1 MSESEKLGPLEV
13 SEPPAADPPRLSGP
27 ESPLPAPTITVLDID
42 EDALP
47 MRFGRFE
54 LQQIVGRGGFGTV
67 FRAYDT
73 QLDRHVALKIH
84 RRGILETEEQV
95 ARFLR
100 EARSGGKLNH
110 PNICP
115 VHDVGQLHGN
125 HYIVMGF
132 IDGVPLSKLFS
143 TQHPMPPKTAASI
156 LLKLTAALSEAHEQ
170 GIIHRDLKPSNIMMD
185 QKRNEP
191 IILDFGLAR
200 SYVVETDQTQTG
212 QVVGTPAYMS
222 PEQARGPTAA
232 VGPSTDIYSLGVIL
246 YELITGR
253 PPFVGSLAEI
263 FAQILTAQPSP
274 PAKHRPEL
282 DAAISAISL
291 KAMAKDPTQR
301 FTSMQD
307 FGQVLQAYLR
317 VGPGGVPSESGRLVV
332 STGKPSP
339 PRSAVPLT
347 ASPARST
354 PGSDKIEFACPKC
367 KLPVRTPASTA
378 GKKGK
383 CPNCHAIVQIPK
395 QTSTAA
401 KTEPSRSGE
410 AVHDARPIEFA
421 CSHCGQPVRT
431 PPGTAGK
438 KGRCPHCNR
447 IVKIPHGK

>member
-1 MSESEKLGPLEV
+1 MSDSEK
-13 SEPPAADPPRLSGP
+13 SEPLDLGEHADAAATRALTTAGPSPATMIA
-27 ESPLPAPTITVLDID
+27 VLDIN
-42 EDALP
+42 EDMLP

-54 LQQIVGRGGFGTV
+54 LQRVVGRGGFGTV

-84 RRGILETEEQV
+84 RRGVLETEEQIG
-95 ARFLR
+95 RFLR

-132 IDGVPLSKLFS
+132 IEGVPLSKLFS

-156 LLKLTAALSEAHEQ
+156 ILKLTAALSEAHEQ

-200 SYVVETDQTQTG
+200 SYVVDTDQTQTG

-222 PEQARGPTAA
+222 PEQARGPSAS

-253 PPFVGSLAEI
+253 PPFLGSLAEI
-263 FAQILTAQPSP
+263 FAQILTAQPPP

-291 KAMAKDPTQR
+291 KAMAKDPHQR
-301 FTSMQD
+301 FASMED
-307 FGQVLQAYLR
+307 FGQALQAYLR
-317 VGPGGVPSESGRLVV
+317 VGSGGLPPLSGRLAGAT
-332 STGKPSP
+332 SKIDR

-347 ASPARST
+347 ASPAPAT
-354 PGSDKIEFACPKC
+354 PSSDKIEFACPKC
-367 KLPVRTPASTA
+367 KLPVRTPVATA

-383 CPNCHAIVQIPK
+383 CPNCQAIVPIPK
-395 QTSTAA
+395 TPTPAA
-401 KTEPSRSGE
+401 KIEPKRAAATTPIAG
-410 AVHDARPIEFA
+410 PIEFA

-431 PPGTAGK
+431 PPGSAGK

-447 IVKIPHGK
+447 IVEIPLNP

>member
-1 MSESEKLGPLEV
+1 MSDTEKSESSNSGDNAGALPTR
-13 SEPPAADPPRLSGP
+13 AMTADLP
-27 ESPLPAPTITVLDID
+27 SPSTMVTVLDITK
-42 EDALP
+42 DALP

-54 LQQIVGRGGFGTV
+54 LQQIVGQGGFGTV

-84 RRGILETEEQV
+84 RRGVLETEDQV

-115 VHDVGQLHGN
+115 VHDVGHLHGN

-132 IDGVPLSKLFS
+132 IEGVPLSELFS
-143 TQHPMPPKTAASI
+143 SVHPMNPKAAASI
-156 LLKLTAALSEAHEQ
+156 ILKLTIALSEAHDQ

-222 PEQARGPTAA
+222 PEQARGPTGA

-253 PPFVGSLAEI
+253 PPFLGSLAEI
-263 FAQILTAQPSP
+263 FTQILTAQPSS

-291 KAMAKDPTQR
+291 KAMAKEPAQR
-301 FTSMQD
+301 FASMHD
-307 FGQVLQAYLR
+307 FGQALQAYLR
-317 VGPGGVPSESGRLVV
+317 VGSASLPPRIGRIAGTTAKNNQ
-332 STGKPSP
+332 S
-339 PRSAVPLT
+339 RSAVPLK
-347 ASPARST
+347 ASPARPT
-354 PGSDKIEFACPKC
+354 PTSDKIEFTCPKC
-367 KLPVRTPASTA
+367 KLPVRTPAATA

-383 CPNCHAIVQIPK
+383 CPNCQAIVPIPK
-395 QTSTAA
+395 PTPAA
-401 KTEPSRSGE
+401 ARTEPSRSGSP
-410 AVHDARPIEFA
+410 VHPSRPIEFA

-438 KGRCPHCNR
+438 KGRCPHCDR
-447 IVKIPHGK
+447 IVDIPTGK

>member
-1 MSESEKLGPLEV
+1 MSDSEKSES
-13 SEPPAADPPRLSGP
+13 SNSGDDASSFLTRAMTTNLP
-27 ESPLPAPTITVLDID
+27 SPSTMVTVLDITK
-42 EDALP
+42 DALP

-54 LQQIVGRGGFGTV
+54 LQQIVGQGGFGTV

-84 RRGILETEEQV
+84 RRGILETEDQV

-115 VHDVGQLHGN
+115 VHDVGHLHGN

-132 IDGVPLSKLFS
+132 IEGVPLSTLFS
-143 TQHPMPPKTAASI
+143 SVHPMDPKTAANI
-156 LLKLTAALSEAHEQ
+156 ILKLTIALSEAHDQ

-232 VGPSTDIYSLGVIL
+232 VGPLTDVYSLGVIL

-253 PPFVGSLAEI
+253 PPFRGSLAEI
-263 FAQILTAQPSP
+263 FTQILTAQPPP

-291 KAMAKDPTQR
+291 KAMAKEPAQR
-301 FTSMQD
+301 FASMRD
-307 FGQVLQAYLR
+307 FGQALQAYLR
-317 VGPGGVPSESGRLVV
+317 VGAGSLPPRTGRIAGTTALNK
-332 STGKPSP
+332 S
-339 PRSAVPLT
+339 PRSAVPLK
-347 ASPARST
+347 ASPARSIAT
-354 PGSDKIEFACPKC
+354 ADKIEFTCPKC
-367 KLPVRTPASTA
+367 KLPVRTPAATA
-378 GKKGK
+378 GKRGK
-383 CPNCHAIVQIPK
+383 CPNCQAIIPIPN
-395 QTSTAA
+395 QTAA
-401 KTEPSRSGE
+401 AVPIEPRRSGSPVQASRS
-410 AVHDARPIEFA
+410 IEFD

-438 KGRCPHCNR
+438 KGRCPHCER
-447 IVKIPHGK
+447 IIDIPTGK